1 MGDLILVDGYTLTV
15 NGGIKVANNHSLT
28 IYGQSGRTGKLTA
41 TTEKTDG
48 RYAGIGG
55 DMNSKFGSG
64 PVFPC
69 FVWRPQ
75 ATSGHSLSFADR
87 GRGAGRLPTRGGGV
101 GRSSYH
107 TTLCDFAKVL
117 AKSFKKFFLFS
128 TTENKLEM
136 SKILKIKIDIG
147 LRTC

>member
-75 ATSGHSLSFADR
+75 ATSGHSLFFADR
-87 GRGAGRLPTRGGGV
+87 GRGAGRLPHARRWCWSLV
-101 GRSSYH
+101 LLHH
-107 TTLCDFAKVL
+107 TVRFCQ
-117 AKSFKKFFLFS
+117 SFSEIF
-128 TTENKLEM
+128 
-136 SKILKIKIDIG
+136 
-147 LRTC
+147 

>member
-1 MGDLILVDGYTLTV
+1 MDGYTLTV

-69 FVWRPQ
+69 FVWRPKRQ
-75 ATSGHSLSFADR
+75 AATVCPSRIVAVGL
-87 GRGAGRLPTRGGGV
+87 AGSPRAAVVLVARPTTPHCAILP
-101 GRSSYH
+101 
-107 TTLCDFAKVL
+107 
-117 AKSFKKFFLFS
+117 KF
-128 TTENKLEM
+128 
-136 SKILKIKIDIG
+136 
-147 LRTC
+147 